1 VAKTKVKIAGISMAV
16 PKKILT
22 NADLEKMVD
31 TSDEWIRTR
40 TGMSERKIA
49 DKDTASSDTAYQ
61 AAEKLFKKVSIKPK
75 DIDMIIVGTVT
86 PDHNFPSVACILQ
99 NRLGIHDIPAFDLS
113 AGCTGFIYAMTIAK
127 QFIENCY
134 AKNVLVVGVET
145 LSKILNWED
154 RNTCV
159 LFGDGAGAAII
170 APAKRSELSD
180 IIDTYISADGKY
192 GDLLRLP
199 AGGSRT
205 PATEETVKNKLHTV
219 HMEGNKIFKAAVK
232 AMGDAAVTILER
244 NGLTANDLDWFV
256 PHQANIR
263 IIEATAKRI
272 KLPSSKVIVNIEKYG
287 NTSAASIPIAFSE
300 AVEEGK
306 IRRGDLVL
314 LDAFGAGFTWGSAL
328 VRY

>member
-1 VAKTKVKIAGISMAV
+1 MAV